1 MTAIH
6 DMQHAVARLIE
17 ALDSDDADII
27 PLAANVVHSSPLLP
41 DPIEGE
47 SAVRAHIAA
56 IAPFVSRVEL
66 KRALYDGDS
75 AALVI
80 EFESVNGVKERTVVS
95 YAGRKCGEVREL
107 RILKPEEMVPLAPA
121 SMVPMGRYAY
131 KIVWSDGHDTGIYTL
146 EYLRELG
153 EPL

>member
-1 MTAIH
+1 MTTTH

-17 ALDSDDADII
+17 AIASDDAGII

-41 DPIEGE
+41 EPIEGE

-80 EFESVNGVKERTVVS
+80 EFESVNGVVIEGV
-95 YAGRKCGEVREL
+95 EFL
-107 RILKPEEMVPLAPA
+107 RIEGGRINDVRVYFDTAPL
-121 SMVPMGRYAY
+121 
-131 KIVWSDGHDTGIYTL
+131 
-146 EYLRELG
+146 LRG
-153 EPL
+153 SR

>member
-17 ALDSDDADII
+17 AIDSDDADII
-27 PLAANVVHSSPLLP
+27 PLAANVVHSSPLVP
-41 DPIEGE
+41 EPIEGE

-80 EFESVNGVKERTVVS
+80 EFESVNGVIIEGV
-95 YAGRKCGEVREL
+95 EFL
-107 RILKPEEMVPLAPA
+107 RIEG
-121 SMVPMGRYAY
+121 GRIHDLRVYF
-131 KIVWSDGHDTGIYTL
+131 DTGPL
-146 EYLRELG
+146 LRG
-153 EPL
+153 SR